1 MQMQTKATAGRLYIC
16 PMHSDVRQ
24 SAPGKCRQCGMEL
37 VAEGTRFALVRHMV
51 SSPMHLAVMGG
62 IMLALMGAAMLMM
75 GY

>member
-1 MQMQTKATAGRLYIC
+1 MQMQTKVTAAQLYIC

-24 SAPGKCRQCGMEL
+24 PAPGKCRKCGMEL
-37 VAEGTRFALVRHMV
+37 VAEGTHFALVRHML